1 MRALLRISR
10 RDALRAKGRT
20 ALIMMMI
27 GLPVLVITG
36 VLTFWETADVTF
48 GEGLVRKLG
57 AADLRIKTSNYAQ
70 VDEQHDDHGVP
81 SGKGRANDGVPTTTA
96 EAAARLQPGSRLIG
110 FDEGSVD
117 VRTERGYDHVSA
129 IEIDLRDP
137 LTKGMRPLIEGR
149 YPAAA
154 DEVAVTPRMGRG
166 PGDTIEVTRA
176 DRRVTVVGVVEF
188 PFDSAYKEVVGF
200 RGVLLK
206 DKRDGRGT
214 GWLADT
220 PAPATWEDTR
230 SLNQVGLVGLSA
242 ASLAREPATSMSTTT
257 VVGIGVAVFM
267 VGMET
272 VLLAGP
278 AFAIGL
284 RRRATELA
292 VIAAQGGSK
301 AHLRMIVLADGLV
314 MGGAAALVAAVAG
327 VSGGLLLVPVLSDSM
342 GPLEVPWWPVAGVMA
357 LGLVSGV
364 AAAMAPAVLAGR
376 QDPAAVLAG
385 RSGAARGGPGRP
397 VLGLVL
403 VVAGVVATLLASR
416 TQEVWIFAAAVLGL
430 LGLVALVP
438 LLVALTGRLAVR
450 LPLAPRLGVRD
461 AVRHRMRTA
470 SAVAAVM
477 AATAGAVAA
486 GIGVN
491 SQYVEARE
499 SFRSLTPIGTLSIG
513 AREVGDAEWARI
525 RQAAQ
530 ERLPG
535 VQPVEGFV
543 PVNSRGRMIPLFPDV
558 TLECTSCGP
567 TTYHLSEVLVGDQRL
582 LSLIQGG
589 NDPRAAAALA
599 EGKAVVFNPSMVR
612 HGRLSLR
619 AGFEGSS
626 SDAGKFEVPAVV
638 AKAADPQV
646 IGILLSPA
654 AMKAKGFKLKERL
667 IFARHWPQ
675 DVELFR
681 KDLQAASAQV
691 SVQLEDGFQTDIA
704 SVLLVLMGG
713 ALILVLGGT
722 FVATALAA
730 ADLRPDLATISAV
743 GAPSRTGRLI
753 LAGQAGYIAGLGA
766 LVGAI
771 AGAVPGVALAWAMT
785 SRTGYYAT
793 LNPVGLADRIETTTV
808 AVPWELVGAIV
819 VGLPLLAALVAGA
832 FARTRALPLTR
843 RLT

>member
-20 ALIMMMI
+20 VLIMVMI

-36 VLTFWETADVTF
+36 VLTLAATADVTLS
-48 GEGLVRKLG
+48 EGIVRKLG
-57 AADLRIKTSNYAQ
+57 AADLRIKTSDYAR
-70 VDEQHDDHGVP
+70 VDEQYGDFGMPHGEGAARP
-81 SGKGRANDGVPTTTA
+81 KNAAATTA
-96 EAAARLQPGSRLIG
+96 AEVAARLQPGSRLIG

-117 VRTERGYDHVSA
+117 VRTGRGYDHVSA

-188 PFDSAYKEVVGF
+188 PFDSEYKQVVGF

-230 SLNQVGLVGLSA
+230 SLNEMGLIGLSP
-242 ASLAREPATSMSTTT
+242 ASLAREPAISMETTT

-327 VSGGLLLVPVLSDSM
+327 VSGGLLLVPVLSDSV
-342 GPLEVPWWPVAGVMA
+342 GPLEVPWWPVVGVMA

-364 AAAMAPAVLAGR
+364 AAAMAPAVLVGR

-513 AREVGDAEWARI
+513 AREVDDAEWARI

-543 PVNSRGRMIPLFPDV
+543 PVTSRGRTIALLP
-558 TLECTSCGP
+558 ECTSCGP
-567 TTYHLSEVLVGDQRL
+567 TGYNLSEVLVGDQRL
-582 LSLIQGG
+582 LSLMQGG

-599 EGKAVVFNPSMVR
+599 EGKAVVFDPSMVR

-619 AGFEGSS
+619 AGFEGPS

-638 AKAADPQV
+638 AKAADPRV

-654 AMKAKGFKLKERL
+654 AMKAKGFTLKERL

-675 DVELFR
+675 DVEVLR
-681 KDLQAASAQV
+681 KDLQAASVQV
-691 SVQLEDGFQTDIA
+691 SVHLEDGFQTDIA
-704 SVLLVLMGG
+704 SLLLVLMGG

-743 GAPSRTGRLI
+743 GAPSRTGRLV

-785 SRTGYYAT
+785 SRTGYYVT
-793 LNPVGLADRIETTTV
+793 LNPEGLADRIEATTV